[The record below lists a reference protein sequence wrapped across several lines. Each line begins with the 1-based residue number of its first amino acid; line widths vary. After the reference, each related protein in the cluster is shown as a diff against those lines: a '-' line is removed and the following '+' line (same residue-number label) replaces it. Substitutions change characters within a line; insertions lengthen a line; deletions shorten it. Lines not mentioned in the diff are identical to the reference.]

1 MGEVERFLK
10 TFVATPAAA
19 VANRYFAS
27 AAMHNGAYAV
37 ANGGLPGDGLA
48 HNVTCAQTAVDVEDT
63 NGKLVIVGKDVNG
76 NTISEE
82 IIPNAGETVQGV
94 KAFKEIVSITGVGW
108 AQGGTGADTIVI
120 GFGDVVGLPDV
131 LPAASDVFLVAV
143 GTGLINAPTVAVGA
157 AHCQNTVVA
166 TGANGTNKLQGHLP
180 DLNSPFIFPLSRPL
194 LPLSRGGRGPG

>member
-27 AAMHNGAYAV
+27 AAMHNGAYTV
-37 ANGGLPGDGLA
+37 ANSGLPGDGLA

-108 AQGGTGADTIVI
+108 TQGGTGADTIVI

-131 LPAASDVFLVAV
+131 LLAASDVFLVAV
-143 GTGLINAPTVAVGA
+143 GTGLLNAPTVGVGA
-157 AHCQNTVVA
+157 ARCQNTVVA
-166 TGANGTNKLQGHLP
+166 TGANGTNKLRVIYL
-180 DLNSPFIFPLSRPL
+180 I
-194 LPLSRGGRGPG
+194 